1 MALSNVSLVRVVRQY
16 NIMNRLQEQYNK
28 EIVPKLK
35 EEFGYKNSMQVP
47 KIQKV
52 VINVGIGRFLKDS
65 KFVESIKRD
74 LTAIAGQ
81 APVETKAR
89 KSVAGFKIREQQVV
103 GMAATLRGQRMYDFL
118 DKLISIG
125 LPRVKDFRGVSPK
138 GFDGRGSYHLGLK
151 EHIVFPEISNDALE
165 HIFGLQVSIVTNAG
179 KDEPARALLTAMKFP
194 FIKDEPKK

>member
-1 MALSNVSLVRVVRQY
+1 
-16 NIMNRLQEQYNK
+16 MNRLQEQYNK
-28 EIVPKLK
+28 KIVPELK
-35 EEFGYKNSMQVP
+35 KDFGYSNNMEVP

-52 VINVGIGRFLKDS
+52 MINVGIGKYLKDS

-74 LTAIAGQ
+74 LAAIAGQ

-103 GMAATLRGQRMYDFL
+103 GMAVTLRGQRMYDFL
-118 DKLISIG
+118 DKLISIA
-125 LPRVKDFRGVSPK
+125 LPRVKDFRGVNPK
-138 GFDGRGSYHLGLK
+138 GFDGRGNYHLGLK

-179 KDEPARALLTAMKFP
+179 KDEPARALLTAMNFP
-194 FIKDEPKK
+194 FVKEEEKTN

>member
-1 MALSNVSLVRVVRQY
+1 
-16 NIMNRLQEQYNK
+16 MNRLQEQYNK
-28 EIVPKLK
+28 QIVPKLK
-35 EEFGYKNSMQVP
+35 EEFGYKNNMEVP
-47 KIQKV
+47 RIQKV
-52 VINVGIGRFLKDS
+52 VINVGIGKYLKDN

-74 LTAIAGQ
+74 LAAIAGQ

-103 GMAATLRGQRMYDFL
+103 GMAVTIRGQRMYDFL
-118 DKLISIG
+118 DKLISIAM
-125 LPRVKDFRGVSPK
+125 PRVKDFRGVSPK

-179 KDEPARALLTAMKFP
+179 LDAPARALLAAMNFP
-194 FIKDEPKK
+194 FIKDEVKQ

>member
-1 MALSNVSLVRVVRQY
+1 
-16 NIMNRLQEQYNK
+16 MNRLQEQFNK
-28 EIVPKLK
+28 EIVPQLQK
-35 EEFGYKNSMQVP
+35 EFGYKNPMEVP
-47 KIQKV
+47 SIQKV
-52 VINVGIGRFLKDS
+52 VINVGIGKYLKDS

-74 LTAIAGQ
+74 LAAIAGQ

-103 GMAATLRGQRMYDFL
+103 GMAATLRGQRTYEFL
-118 DKLISIG
+118 DKLISVG

-179 KDEPARALLTAMKFP
+179 KDEPARALLTAMNFP
-194 FIKDEPKK
+194 FIKEVEKEESK